1 MRPDK
6 SHEVPFSLFSG
17 ILSSHWWGRGNPMTS
32 NGHFSLARSS
42 KVKRNL
48 KFGIYRHRN
57 LQWLSSPL
65 LTVFR
70 LLDEHKNATRAAV
83 GQVVI
88 PNFLGSWPAGWLVI
102 DPRGKVQLKTWT
114 VLFITQKT
122 QPGSRTTSVVID
134 KLVRCNESLGSIWNN
149 WKNVLLTWNIHVN
162 CRVLRIL
169 MFLTFTVLSMLLKSV
184 QFFFEHSS
192 SEPFMTWW

>member
-6 SHEVPFSLFSG
+6 SHEVPFSFFLG
-17 ILSSHWWGRGNPMTS
+17 ILSSHRWRRGIPMNS
-32 NGHFSLARSS
+32 NRHFSLARSS

-48 KFGIYRHRN
+48 KFGIYRYPN

-70 LLDEHKNATRAAV
+70 LLDEHKNATRAAM

-88 PNFLGSWPAGWLVI
+88 PNFLGSWPTGWLVI
-102 DPRGKVQLKTWT
+102 YTRGKIQLKTWT

-122 QPGSRTTSVVID
+122 QPGSRTNRLVTE
-134 KLVRCNESLGSIWNN
+134 KLVRSNGSLGSIWNN
-149 WKNVLLTWNIHVN
+149 
-162 CRVLRIL
+162 
-169 MFLTFTVLSMLLKSV
+169 
-184 QFFFEHSS
+184 
-192 SEPFMTWW
+192 